1 MSLVIDLLII
11 AAAAISVYF
20 GITKGFIKSVMQFA
34 SLIIAL
40 IAVFVFT
47 APVSDLLYK
56 SFVEKEVSNITGEA
70 LTGIITAGEEHLA
83 LDKIM
88 TDKPEALTEITDRF
102 SVNIDEIISYYKDSL
117 KSLAESDAV
126 GELADAIA
134 KPTAEAVSTVV
145 AAILVFVVSM
155 LVLALITF
163 ILDSICRLPV
173 LRRLN
178 TFFGFIF
185 GLGSALVSAWVIA
198 NVSVGLI
205 NALEA
210 INSEMFNET
219 VISGS
224 FILRFFYNNSLI
236 LF

>member
-1 MSLVIDLLII
+1 MSLIIDLII
-11 AAAAISVYF
+11 IVAAAVSIYL
-20 GITKGFIKSVMQFA
+20 GIVKGFIKSVMQFA

-47 APVSDLLYK
+47 SPVSDLLYDT
-56 SFVEKEVSNITGEA
+56 FVEKQVSSITSEA
-70 LTGIITAGEEHLA
+70 LTGIITAGEERLQ

-88 TDKPEALTEITDRF
+88 ADRPDALTQITERF
-102 SVNIDEIISYYKDSL
+102 SIDLDELTAYYTENL
-117 KSLAESDAV
+117 KSLTEPDAINK
-126 GELADAIA
+126 LADTIA
-134 KPTAEAVSTVV
+134 HPTAEAVSTVA
-145 AAILVFVVSM
+145 AAILVFIAAM
-155 LVLALITF
+155 LILALVTF
-163 ILDSICRLPV
+163 ILDSVCRLPV

-178 TFFGFIF
+178 TFFGFLF
-185 GLGSALVSAWVIA
+185 GVGSALVSAWVIA

-205 NALEA
+205 TALEA
-210 INSEMFNET
+210 INSDFFNET